1 MTLIKT
7 YIYKDLSS
15 ISVVNLGDNRANCR
29 FYSFIQ
35 KKSGSKALGQKNAI
49 LVDEAGFEQNR
60 LILGLFHPFVHQS

>member
-15 ISVVNLGDNRANCR
+15 ISAVNLGDNWANCR

-35 KKSGSKALGQKNAI
+35 KISGSKALGQKNGA
-49 LVDEAGFEQNR
+49 LVDETGVGMNR
-60 LILGLFHPFVHQS
+60 PF